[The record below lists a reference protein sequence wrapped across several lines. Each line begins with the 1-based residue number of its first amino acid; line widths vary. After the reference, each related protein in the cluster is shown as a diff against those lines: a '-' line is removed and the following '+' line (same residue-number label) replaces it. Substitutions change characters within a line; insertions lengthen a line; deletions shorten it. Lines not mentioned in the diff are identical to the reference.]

1 MHRVDDVT
9 SNQKLAA
16 VSSIV
21 FRSRVSRGVVA
32 SVSLF
37 VTRRESEDNAGRV
50 THGGTSNVDGRFG
63 RRWLFL
69 VDDDA
74 NAAGTLLYGAL

>member
-1 MHRVDDVT
+1 MRRVDVT

-21 FRSRVSRGVVA
+21 FRSRVSRGVA

-37 VTRRESEDNAGRV
+37 VTRRESRDNAGGV
-50 THGGTSNVDGRFG
+50 TRGGTSNVDGRFE